1 MARTANNTEKEE
13 LISKAEIKKSQAKK
27 IQPPKVTPTRRS
39 SVRIATKLSLKSDV
53 SKARKKGKVP
63 LKKRPDKLTVAPSPC
78 SDASTPGLSAAST
91 LHGLKHDEDKT
102 NIKDEP
108 MKGTDEE
115 AVVEDAHT
123 LKGDRAN
130 VQAKAKEGIGAT
142 IDSNLVQEAVPVND
156 SFWEVPA
163 TIAVDDPPQ
172 PSTPP
177 TMPLEFTSSC
187 FSGPFIQGDIEQFQK
202 RTGEN
207 FASKQLFDGNE
218 GDTPLPFDTSP
229 DLFSI

>member
-1 MARTANNTEKEE
+1 MAKTATNTEK
-13 LISKAEIKKSQAKK
+13 ISIINKTSQIKKSHAVKPK
-27 IQPPKVTPTRRS
+27 KVTPTRRS
-39 SVRIATKLSLKSDV
+39 SVRIATKLSLQSDV
-53 SKARKKGKVP
+53 SKARKKGKGP
-63 LKKRPDKLTVAPSPC
+63 IKKRPIKLTVDPPC
-78 SDASTPGLSAAST
+78 SNASTPGHTAAST
-91 LHGLKHDEDKT
+91 LYGLKQDGDKT
-102 NIKDEP
+102 NIKDKP

-115 AVVEDAHT
+115 AATVEDAHT

-130 VQAKAKEGIGAT
+130 LQAKAKEGKEAT
-142 IDSNLVQEAVPVND
+142 IESNPVQEAVPVND

-163 TIAVDDPPQ
+163 MIAADDPQ

-207 FASKQLFDGNE
+207 FASKQLFDENE
-218 GDTPLPFDTSP
+218 SDTPLPFNSSP
-229 DLFSI
+229 DLFTI

>member
-1 MARTANNTEKEE
+1 
-13 LISKAEIKKSQAKK
+13 
-27 IQPPKVTPTRRS
+27 
-39 SVRIATKLSLKSDV
+39 
-53 SKARKKGKVP
+53 
-63 LKKRPDKLTVAPSPC
+63 LKKRPVKLTVAPSPC
-78 SDASTPGLSAAST
+78 SDASTPGHSAAST
-91 LHGLKHDEDKT
+91 LHGLKQDGDKT
-102 NIKDEP
+102 NIKDEV

-115 AVVEDAHT
+115 AATVEDAHT

-130 VQAKAKEGIGAT
+130 VQAKAKEGMGAT

-163 TIAVDDPPQ
+163 TIAADDPP

-187 FSGPFIQGDIEQFQK
+187 FSGPFIHCDIEQIQR

-207 FASKQLFDGNE
+207 FAGKQLFDGNE